1 MNVHPMEETTTDLST
16 TRVLSVASQDLQLM
30 EKGPAQVQ
38 AVQEAFAAAGLVL
51 RHLDLN
57 TLRAT
62 VEDGA
67 QYAYA
72 RDERKFYFLGLA

>member
-1 MNVHPMEETTTDLST
+1 MEQATSEIAT
-16 TRVLSVASQDLQLM
+16 TRVLSVASQDLQLL
-30 EKGPAQVQ
+30 EKGPVQLQ
-38 AVQEAFAAAGLVL
+38 AVQDAFAAAGLVL

-62 VEDGA
+62 IDDGA

-72 RDERKFYFLGLA
+72 RDERKFYFMGLA